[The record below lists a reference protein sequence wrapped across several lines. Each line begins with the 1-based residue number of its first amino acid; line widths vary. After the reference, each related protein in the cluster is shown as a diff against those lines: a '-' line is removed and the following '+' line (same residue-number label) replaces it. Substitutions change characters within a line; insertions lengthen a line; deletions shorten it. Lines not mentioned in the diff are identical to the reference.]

1 MKFAVLC
8 LALLAVLPA
17 VCLVIMYSPLD
28 PPLAH
33 SLELLEICFQTRK
46 QCVSAYSIKCYVCTD
61 EKANC
66 NKNEVDCSVA
76 GESYKYCLKV
86 KTGDAVTK
94 SCAKQTQCDTFKS
107 TCDKSDGKCVAACC
121 NDKDLCN
128 SGLTTKPMMLI
139 SLLMPILLLVRSM

>member
-1 MKFAVLC
+1 MGLSESKIHYSTEAHGRVNITAFRLSYSFANMKFAVLC

-17 VCLVIMYSPLD
+17 
-28 PPLAH
+28 
-33 SLELLEICFQTRK
+33 
-46 QCVSAYSIKCYVCTD
+46 AYSIKCYVCTD

-128 SGLTTKPMMLI
+128 SGLTTKPMMLM